1 MKRILRIALRDFVAI
16 AMTKGFIFGLLVM
29 PGMFGLMIVLA
40 PVLFDDGNFQ
50 VEGEYAVIDPTGAVF
65 PAMNATLDS
74 GAVAERRR
82 EQFQRLLEDN
92 PALAG
97 TPDVVRNVA
106 SAAAEQAMV
115 AELGPAPN
123 VRLVERPPDADVEA
137 EKAWLNEES
146 DGLRHTALIVIHDNA
161 VEAPGPDAE
170 LGSYDLFV
178 APNLDER
185 DLDFIHSSVREAII
199 DARVARQTMDR
210 DAIEAILRVSRP
222 ASTTIT
228 ADAEQRT
235 FSGLNM
241 LLPIAFM
248 MLLFIG
254 IMTGGGTMLTSMIEE
269 KSSRVVEVLLSA
281 VSPME
286 LMAGKLLGSVAIS
299 LVTMALYIGLG
310 LLALASFAM
319 FGLLDPWLIVYL
331 MIFFL
336 IGFFV
341 IGSLMLA
348 IGAAVNEVSE
358 AQQLQTPLVLIV
370 MLPWLLW
377 LPISRDP
384 NSALAI
390 AASFIPPINSFGMV
404 LRMTSTQPPPY
415 WQVWLSIAVGA
426 ASVVGAVWVAAK
438 VFRIGLLMYG
448 KPPNLKTMLR
458 WVRQA

>member
-29 PGMFGLMIVLA
+29 PAMLALMFILL

-50 VEGEYAVIDPTGAVF
+50 IEGEYAIFDPTGVVF
-65 PAMNATLDS
+65 PEIDAALDPE
-74 GAVAERRR
+74 AVAQRRS
-82 EQFQRLLEDN
+82 EDYRRMAAQAAEVT
-92 PALAG
+92 PEPVRGLAETAL
-97 TPDVVRNVA
+97 
-106 SAAAEQAMV
+106 EQAM
-115 AELGPAPN
+115 EDMLGPAPD
-123 VRLVERPPDADVEA
+123 VRLIQLPPDADVEA
-137 EKAWLNEES
+137 EKAWLNEET
-146 DGLRHTALIVIHDNA
+146 DGLRHTALIVIHENA

-178 APNLDER
+178 APNLDDR
-185 DLDFIHSSVREAII
+185 DLDFIHSSLREAII
-199 DARVARQTMDR
+199 DARVSRQSLDR
-210 DAIEAILRVSRP
+210 DAIESILRVPRP
-222 ASTTIT
+222 ASTTVT
-228 ADAEQRT
+228 ADTEQRT
-235 FSGLNM
+235 FSALNVF
-241 LLPIAFM
+241 LPIAFM

-269 KSSRVVEVLLSA
+269 KSSRIVEVLLSA

-310 LLALASFAM
+310 LLAAASFSVL
-319 FGLLDPWLIVYL
+319 GLLNPWLIVYL

-358 AQQLQTPLVLIV
+358 AQQLQTPLVMIIMV
-370 MLPWLLW
+370 PWLLW

-384 NSALAI
+384 NSPLAI

-415 WQVWLSIAVGA
+415 WQVWLSIAVGV

-458 WVRQA
+458 WVWQA